1 MPVPPAPCAREGW
14 RRMLGSIWLLV
25 PCFVAPVLVARF
37 LFRGRWIEL
46 LQAYCIW
53 IALLLAFG
61 FTQGSSRDEGYGWAL
76 IIALFST
83 VFAIPV
89 LVLLLKLW
97 KRLRTRSGGHP

>member
-1 MPVPPAPCAREGW
+1 MSW
-14 RRMLGSIWLLV
+14 GSMIGKIWPLV
-25 PCFVAPVLVARF
+25 PYFVAPVLVARY
-37 LFRGRWIEL
+37 LFRGRWIEI

-53 IALLLAFG
+53 IALLMVFG
-61 FTQGSSRDEGYGWAL
+61 LTQGSSLDEGYGWAL

-97 KRLRTRSGGHP
+97 KRLRTPSGASL